1 MIHIST
7 EQEIAAAHAQQ
18 QKQIRVPPQFAT
30 NVRKQAPERRS
41 VLWDERFTLA
51 RVHKDAAL
59 VHQGRGRKEEGNED
73 VWRGGLLLVTLH
85 EWRGD
90 GRPDSVVG

>member
-1 MIHIST
+1 MIRITT
-7 EQEIAAAHAQQ
+7 EQEVGTAHAQQ
-18 QKQIRVPPQFAT
+18 QKQTRVPPQFAT

-51 RVHKDAAL
+51 RVHKDSAL
-59 VHQGRGRKEEGNED
+59 MLQGRGRKEEGKED

-85 EWRGD
+85 EWRGV